1 MKDSAQKYLNTSIAN
16 NKNSIIINIDEL
28 VLILLLLERL
38 IEIISG
44 IKTSKLGDVN
54 TLIMVLNKTRET

>member
-38 IEIISG
+38 TEIISG
-44 IKTSKLGDVN
+44 IKTVKLVGIN
-54 TLIMVLNKTRET
+54 PLIIMLTRLQK

>member
-38 IEIISG
+38 TEIISG